1 MNGKRRL
8 GQIIDDAAFYGF
20 ESYPGGCGDDD
31 CDCGDTTYQITDKGR
46 EMLDAI
52 RQNGQDKSLKLNLAR
67 ALDDAEALLLS
78 KHADYGPTNISKSP
92 FGPLQG
98 LLVRMWDKQARAA
111 HLIDNDQ
118 DANYESLEDTFM
130 DLLNYSAIA
139 VLVLRKQWPDK

>member
-1 MNGKRRL
+1 VNGTKGL
-8 GQIIDDAAFYGF
+8 GQHPAGGQGSRVDSDRGGF
-20 ESYPGGCGDDD
+20 GSGNYSYQDSTDPLISYKS
-31 CDCGDTTYQITDKGR
+31 TYVPTQRI
-46 EMLDAI
+46 ELFLANILDE
-52 RQNGQDKSLKLNLAR
+52 
-67 ALDDAEALLLS
+67 AETLLLK
-78 KHADYGPTNISKSP
+78 KHKDYGPTNISKSP

-111 HLIDNDQ
+111 HLIDNGQ